1 MNCYLIILSRVVVD
15 VVTELSLVIV
25 IFILK
30 EPIQLNINKLQKG
43 TKYSEDQNTGLVQYS
58 NGEMLSSCR
67 IDRYPNGIH
76 FSPLF
81 KWSHDFT
88 I

>member
-43 TKYSEDQNTGLVQYS
+43 TKYSEDQNP
-58 NGEMLSSCR
+58 
-67 IDRYPNGIH
+67 D
-76 FSPLF
+76 
-81 KWSHDFT
+81 
-88 I
+88 